1 MGFRPT
7 PASNRTISRLRWQWP
22 HLNLR
27 TKKSMGRSLEDRIY
41 LWKIGDYMYV
51 CIYIL
56 IYLYIHTYL
65 ITIKVGWFCDLWN
78 V

>member
-27 TKKSMGRSLEDRIY
+27 TKKKHGKIIGR
-41 LWKIGDYMYV
+41 
-51 CIYIL
+51 
-56 IYLYIHTYL
+56 
-65 ITIKVGWFCDLWN
+65 
-78 V
+78 